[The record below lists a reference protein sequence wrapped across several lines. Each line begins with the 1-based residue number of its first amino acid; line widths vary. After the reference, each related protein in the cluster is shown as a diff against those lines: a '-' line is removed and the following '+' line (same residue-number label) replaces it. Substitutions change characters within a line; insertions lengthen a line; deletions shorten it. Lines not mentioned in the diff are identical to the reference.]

1 MVFDGCF
8 ELAIGNIEWFDH
20 FSSQFWTKIAS
31 VIFLFAQFQLLIDV
45 ILFKS
50 QTKKIKFK
58 KPDSVVRFFN
68 YVLHSLV

>member
-31 VIFLFAQFQLLIDV
+31 VIFLFGQFQLLIHV

-50 QTKKIKFK
+50 QTKKKLNLKNQIQL
-58 KPDSVVRFFN
+58 SVFLTMF
-68 YVLHSLV
+68 YIH

>member
-8 ELAIGNIEWFDH
+8 ELAIGNIEWFDR

-50 QTKKIKFK
+50 QTKK
-58 KPDSVVRFFN
+58 
-68 YVLHSLV
+68 H

>member
-50 QTKKIKFK
+50 QTKKKLNLKNQIQ
-58 KPDSVVRFFN
+58 
-68 YVLHSLV
+68 LSLFLTMFYIH

>member
-8 ELAIGNIEWFDH
+8 ELAIGNIEWYDH
-20 FSSQFWTKIAS
+20 FSSQYWTKIAS

-50 QTKKIKFK
+50 QTKKTLNLKNQIQL
-58 KPDSVVRFFN
+58 SVFLTMF
-68 YVLHSLV
+68 YIH